1 MNRRSLFVLS
11 LLTLTLVAAAG
22 CGRPVGGGANAMNE
36 SNNSPAGQVKLIT
49 LDPGHFHA
57 ALVQKTMLPNV
68 SPVVH
73 VYAPAG
79 LDLDLHLKRIEGY
92 NTRADGPTTW
102 ETKVYTGADYLE
114 KMIVEKA
121 GNVVVLAG
129 NNRKKTEYIKASV
142 DAGLNVLS
150 DKPMCIDEKG
160 YELLKAA
167 FASAEKN
174 GVLLYDIMTERYEIT
189 TMLQK
194 ELAHSR
200 DVFGELQKGTPANPA
215 VTKESVH
222 HFSKTV
228 SGKPL
233 QRPAWY
239 FDTAQQGEG
248 IVDVTTHLVDLV
260 FWESFPEQKV
270 TTGDVELVSARRWS
284 TPITREQFAK
294 VTSQAEFPDFLKGAV
309 DQKGVLN
316 VFSNGEMTF
325 KVKGVHAKT
334 SVIWNYEAPAGAGDT
349 HFSVMRG
356 TKANVVIR
364 QGKEE
369 NYKPELYVE
378 AAPGAKKADFEATL
392 RKAVA
397 GLQAKYPG
405 IEVKAAGERWQIVI
419 PEKYRD
425 GHEAHFGMVAS
436 KYLGFL
442 KDKKMPDWEVPNILA
457 KYYVTTQALK
467 LARQG
472 EGGRP
477 ASKAD

>member
-1 MNRRSLFVLS
+1 MNRRNLFALLLS
-11 LLTLTLVAAAG
+11 TLLTFTLAVCSACARKEA
-22 CGRPVGGGANAMNE
+22 GGASAMTEPSNAAN
-36 SNNSPAGQVKLIT
+36 GQVKLIT

-79 LDLDLHLKRIEGY
+79 IDLDLHLKRIEGY
-92 NTRADGPTTW
+92 NTRADGPTKW
-102 ETKVYTGADYLE
+102 ETKTYTGADFFDR
-114 KMIVEKA
+114 MIADKA
-121 GNVVVLAG
+121 GNVLVIAG

-160 YELLKAA
+160 YELLRQA
-167 FASAEKN
+167 FAAAEKN

-194 ELAHSR
+194 ELAGAKE
-200 DVFGELQKGTPANPA
+200 VFGELQKGTADNPA
-215 VTKESVH
+215 VTKESIH
-222 HFSKTV
+222 HYSKTV

-260 FWESFPEQKV
+260 FWESFPEQKINTNDIEIV
-270 TTGDVELVSARRWS
+270 RARRWS
-284 TPITREQFAK
+284 TPITREQFTK
-294 VTSQAEFPDFLKGAV
+294 VTSQPEFPDFLKGAV

-316 VFSNGEMTF
+316 VYANGEMTF

-356 TKANVVIR
+356 TRANVVIR

-369 NYKPELYVE
+369 NYQPELYVE
-378 AAPGAKKADFEATL
+378 AAPGQKKDAFESAL
-392 RKAVA
+392 KQAVA
-397 GLQAKYPG
+397 DLQAKYPG
-405 IEVKAAGERWQIVI
+405 IEVKALGDKWQIVI
-419 PEKYRD
+419 PAKYRD

-442 KDKKMPDWEVPNILA
+442 RDRKLPEWEVPNMLA

-467 LARQG
+467 A
-472 EGGRP
+472 
-477 ASKAD
+477 AKK